1 MKILNF
7 FSLSTYN
14 YFIFFSLILTLPF
27 DYPPENY
34 TIVYLIPYVCTM
46 KFVLHS
52 REAEIVFIEQLI
64 LKKNVE
70 KLLGTESYHLP

>member
-1 MKILNF
+1 
-7 FSLSTYN
+7 
-14 YFIFFSLILTLPF
+14 
-27 DYPPENY
+27 
-34 TIVYLIPYVCTM
+34 M